1 MCSCH
6 FIFFIIC
13 LSALSKTPF
22 ANIINVPLPVFRNSL
37 HSTMELVQNVASVI
51 PRIRVYADAQDDHDD
66 HDRNLNIAIS
76 HCADVL
82 GSTYEALNWSLSAIH
97 HDPKGYTQY
106 YRTNTDVISHARA
119 RLDANLGSQKTCM
132 EVFDGTKYSMAAQ
145 SFKQVTTSTQ
155 ELLSM
160 LQVPPGRGR
169 RAANAGLKFLQTPN
183 VTVCKAGNGN
193 FRTIMEAVAAAP
205 NHSRDHFVI
214 FVKKG
219 FYKENVKIDSQKW
232 NLVMIGEGM
241 DVTTISGSR
250 SFRDGWSTFDSPTFA
265 VSAEG
270 FIAMDMGFENAAGPE
285 GLQAVALLSASDG
298 AVFYRCKISGYQD
311 SLCVHVG
318 RQFYRD
324 CQISGSVDFIFGYG
338 TAVFQNC
345 ALIVRKNVI
354 GKISVVTAHGRY
366 ALNDSSGFSFQS
378 CKIYADPDFIGEAYL
393 GRPWGKYSRTV
404 FIQSYISNVIMPE
417 GWLEFRGS
425 FGTDTLY
432 YGEYMNMGPGAELAG
447 RVKWTGY
454 HVIANPSEADWFTAA
469 KFIDG
474 NSWLPSLG
482 IPYIQGLK
490 P

>member
-1 MCSCH
+1 
-6 FIFFIIC
+6 
-13 LSALSKTPF
+13 
-22 ANIINVPLPVFRNSL
+22 
-37 HSTMELVQNVASVI
+37 MELVQNVGSAI
-51 PRIRVYADAQDDHDD
+51 PRIRMYADAQDDRDD

-82 GSTYEALNWSLSAIH
+82 GSTYEALNWFLSAIH

-106 YRTNTDVISHARA
+106 HRTSTDVISHARA

-183 VTVCKAGNGN
+183 VTVCKDGNGN

-205 NHSRDHFVI
+205 NHSQDHFVI
-214 FVKKG
+214 LVKKR

-250 SFRDGWSTFDSPTFA
+250 SFRDA

-270 FIAMDMGFENAAGPE
+270 FIAMDIGFENAAGPE

-366 ALNDSSGFSFQS
+366 APTDSSGFSFQS
-378 CKIYADPDFIGEAYL
+378 CKIHADPDFIGNAYL
-393 GRPWGKYSRTV
+393 GRPWGEYSRTV

-417 GWLEFRGS
+417 
-425 FGTDTLY
+425 
-432 YGEYMNMGPGAELAG
+432 GAELAG

-474 NSWLPSLG
+474 NSWLPSTG